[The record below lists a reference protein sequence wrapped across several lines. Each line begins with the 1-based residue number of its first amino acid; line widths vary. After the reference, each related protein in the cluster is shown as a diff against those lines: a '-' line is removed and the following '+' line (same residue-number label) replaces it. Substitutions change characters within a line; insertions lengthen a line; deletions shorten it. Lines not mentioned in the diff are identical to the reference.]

1 MAWQDTDM
9 DGRIGDAIKF
19 LRLVGEADSQNRAE
33 ALGDLKFAAGDQWP
47 VEIQNSRNLEA
58 RPCLTINKIDAYVR
72 QVTNQQR
79 QQRPRIKV
87 HPVNNEGDM
96 KVAQVIEGITRHI
109 EVNSNA
115 DTAYD
120 TAFEYAAKMGWG
132 YWRVTTNYVSDDS
145 FDQEIYIEP
154 VDDPFSVYYDPNSVS
169 PDGSDAE
176 RCLITSVMSK
186 HDFRQ
191 QYPGADDGANFT
203 ARSTGDSDAEW
214 VTKED
219 IRVAEYWYVE
229 RVKAKL
235 VLLSDGTKVYE
246 DELPSPELLEADNIT
261 IMDTRTTFRKQVKW
275 CKLTAM
281 EVLEERDWPGKWIP
295 IIPCYGAQVVV
306 EGKRKKYGLVRFAK
320 DPQRMYNFWRTSMTE
335 SIALAPKPKWLLA
348 EGQDEGHE
356 SEWAMANIK
365 STPVLRYKQKD
376 IEGVPA
382 PVPSR
387 IQPEPPP
394 AGIMVAAEAIAN
406 DLKTVLGIFD
416 PAQELPGNISGKALQ
431 GQQQQVDLSNFH
443 FYDNMT
449 RSIKQTGKIILDL
462 IPKIYDTERVL
473 RIIGVD
479 GKPDMVTINQVE
491 ATGEVMNDVTVGLY
505 DVVMDTGPGYN
516 SKREQAVQTMLPLM
530 TQPEVFQAAGDLLF
544 RNMDFPGA
552 DVIAD
557 RLAAMNPLSQID
569 EQSDVPPQ
577 AQMQLLQAQKAMAD
591 MEQKMIAM
599 QLEIN
604 NRGQVASIREE
615 GQNRRKLM
623 DVISRA
629 YNTDTINEAKVNQV
643 NMKAVTDQNKMELD
657 TLVRLILGG
666 LPPEMLA
673 AEIERRNMEQ
683 KEASAFAEMEVNQ
696 TQNPFIQAGQ
706 ELMAQPQP
714 MQPPMQQPMQ
724 QQPPEMAAPMG
735 QPAQPMQQGM
745 M

>member
-1 MAWQDTDM
+1 
-9 DGRIGDAIKF
+9 
-19 LRLVGEADSQNRAE
+19 
-33 ALGDLKFAAGDQWP
+33 
-47 VEIQNSRNLEA
+47 
-58 RPCLTINKIDAYVR
+58 VR

-87 HPVNNEGDM
+87 HPVNNEGDL
-96 KVAQVIEGITRHI
+96 KIAQVIEGITRHI

-120 TAFEYAAKMGWG
+120 TAFEYAVKMGWG
-132 YWRVTTNYVSDDS
+132 YWRITTNYVSEDS

-154 VDDPFSVYYDPNSVS
+154 VNDPFSVYFDPNSVS

-176 RCLITSVMSK
+176 RCLVTSVMSK
-186 HDFRQ
+186 HDFRL
-191 QYPGADDGANFT
+191 QYPGADDGANFS

-219 IRVAEYWYVE
+219 IRLAEYWYIE
-229 RVKAKL
+229 REKAKL
-235 VLLSDGTKVYE
+235 VLLSDGTKVFE
-246 DELPSPELLEADNIT
+246 DELPSAEMLDAAGVT
-261 IMDTRTTFRKQVKW
+261 IMDTRTTFRKKVKW

-281 EVLEERDWPGKWIP
+281 EVLEEQEWPGKYIP

-356 SEWAMANIK
+356 SEWALANIK

-394 AGIMVAAEAIAN
+394 EGIMVAAGAIAD

-416 PAQELPGNISGKALQ
+416 PSQALPGNISGKALQ

-449 RSIKQTGKIILDL
+449 RSIKHTGKIILDL
-462 IPKIYDTERVL
+462 IPKIYDTQRVL

-479 GKPDMVTINQVE
+479 GKPDMVTINEAQ
-491 ATGEVMNDVTVGLY
+491 ATGEVMNNVTVGLY

-516 SKREQAVQTMLPLM
+516 SKREQAVDTMMPLM
-530 TQPEVFQAAGDLLF
+530 ADPQVFQAAGDLLF

-552 DVIAD
+552 DIIAD
-557 RLAAMNPLSQID
+557 RLAAMNPMAQID
-569 EQSDVPPQ
+569 EKSDVPPQ
-577 AQMQLLQAQKAMAD
+577 FQMKLMQAEKTVAD
-591 MEQKMIAM
+591 MQQQMIAM

-629 YNTDTINEAKVNQV
+629 YNTDTINEAKVNQT
-643 NMKAVTDQNKMELD
+643 NMKGVTDQNKMELD
-657 TLVRLILGG
+657 ALVRLVLGG
-666 LPPEMLA
+666 LPVGALA
-673 AEIERRNMEQ
+673 AEIERRNQEQ
-683 KEASAFAEMEVNQ
+683 KEAAAFAEMEVNQ
-696 TQNPFIQAGQ
+696 TQNPFLQAGQ
-706 ELMAQPQP
+706 ELMAQPMGGQP
-714 MQPPMQQPMQ
+714 MQPQMQQPMQ
-724 QQPPEMAAPMG
+724 PQPPEMQG
-735 QPAQPMQQGM
+735 QPMPQPGM